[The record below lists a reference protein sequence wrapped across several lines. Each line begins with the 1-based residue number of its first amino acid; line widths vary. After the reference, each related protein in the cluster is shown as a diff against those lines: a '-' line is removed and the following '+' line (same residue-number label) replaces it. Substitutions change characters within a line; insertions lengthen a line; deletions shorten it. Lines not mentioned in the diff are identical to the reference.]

1 MKTVYQC
8 LSYCYL
14 SLIRPIQ
21 KAEVRRIKDTAFTG
35 TLNRDL
41 ICYKSLSK
49 ETFWDW
55 GEVKKKKPK
64 EISIYT

>member
-49 ETFWDW
+49 ETF
-55 GEVKKKKPK
+55 
-64 EISIYT
+64 